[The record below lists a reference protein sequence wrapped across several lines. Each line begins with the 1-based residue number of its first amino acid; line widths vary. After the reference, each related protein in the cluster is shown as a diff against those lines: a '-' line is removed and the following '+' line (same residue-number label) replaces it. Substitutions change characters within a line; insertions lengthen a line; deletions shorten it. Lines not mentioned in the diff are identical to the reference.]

1 MMFGMHRG
9 ELHDGDDERRLPK
22 AALLVGLILALAA
35 GCGATTQRSVPPRA
49 YLGSQPP
56 PGIHPPAFALLDQDG
71 RRVTARD
78 FRNKVGIVTFLDTA
92 CHDSCP
98 LVGTAIGQALRELT
112 PTERG
117 QLESVAFSV
126 DPRFDT
132 PPAVRGFLARH
143 LLTGHIHYLVGTA
156 AAMRPVWHEFGVLPA
171 VDTGNASV
179 HSIDVRVFDRHG
191 VWVSTLRIGEDLT
204 PRNLVHDIR
213 VALAA

>member
-1 MMFGMHRG
+1 M
-9 ELHDGDDERRLPK
+9 K
-22 AALLVGLILALAA
+22 AALLFGLILVVAV
-35 GCGATTQRSVPPRA
+35 GCGAAVQHPAAPRA
-49 YLGSQPP
+49 YMGSQPP
-56 PGIHPPAFALLDQDG
+56 PGLHPPPFTLSDQDG

-78 FRNKVGIVTFLDTA
+78 FRGKVGIVTFLDTA

-132 PPAVRGFLARH
+132 RPAVRRFLARH
-143 LLTGHIHYLVGTA
+143 LLTGHIHYLVGTVQ
-156 AAMRPVWHEFGVLPA
+156 AMRPVWHEFGVLPA

-179 HSIDVRVFDRHG
+179 HSVDVRVFDRKG
-191 VWVSTLRIGEDLT
+191 IWVSTLRIGEDLT

-213 VALAA
+213 IALAT